1 LEEYGRRIETALNV
15 TEAHADPA
23 VEIGLYDAFG
33 HVAWH
38 TRGDMHAMNV
48 CFTKAL
54 AGAVRESDAESQYRA
69 LYGLI
74 VYYATNGDYAEAV
87 STARQLGELAAAIG
101 DPKKLV
107 THRRLSAVAA
117 TFAGEHDSVR
127 SHAEYVLNHPSS
139 ASGATRPS
147 GLFFD
152 QRISART
159 MLARTLWQQGF
170 ADQARDCAQDGL
182 ELAQTTG
189 HALSLCFVLAHAV
202 TPIALWR
209 GELARAAEMT
219 DLLIKRSEEHG
230 FFIWH
235 EFGRAYRTVLQPDS
249 ADASFGPERP
259 TMGALLLETLATLN
273 EDLADDGILARAEH
287 GVAGWCTPELFRI
300 AGKRRL
306 QRCTTDFAAAETLL
320 IRAID
325 AARRQSALSWELRA
339 VASLADVWAASSGR
353 SCEAIN
359 LLWNVLDRFTEGFDT
374 ADFVRAASLLNEL
387 RTRRSSGRTSR
398 SVGQDHR

>member
-1 LEEYGRRIETALNV
+1 MSAGGDRELGGKITASSATLWFALSLLEEYGRRIETALNV

-127 SHAEYVLNHPSS
+127 SHAECS

-189 HALSLCFVLAHAV
+189 HAEPLLYQRNEAPRKSSPSTLRGSMRLPMPAIWLGTWLGSNDGPGWPARPPRTLHR
-202 TPIALWR
+202 TKALLTAQSSSR
-209 GELARAAEMT
+209 PR
-219 DLLIKRSEEHG
+219 LIKPG
-230 FFIWH
+230 
-235 EFGRAYRTVLQPDS
+235 
-249 ADASFGPERP
+249 
-259 TMGALLLETLATLN
+259 M
-273 EDLADDGILARAEH
+273 
-287 GVAGWCTPELFRI
+287 
-300 AGKRRL
+300 
-306 QRCTTDFAAAETLL
+306 
-320 IRAID
+320 
-325 AARRQSALSWELRA
+325 
-339 VASLADVWAASSGR
+339 
-353 SCEAIN
+353 
-359 LLWNVLDRFTEGFDT
+359 
-374 ADFVRAASLLNEL
+374 
-387 RTRRSSGRTSR
+387 TSR
-398 SVGQDHR
+398 SLT